1 VAPSHLGGAPSQ
13 KHLELAAKLSTS
25 GAASLLT
32 AIQRARRNE
41 LTVGHLPFLG
51 AYVQLW
57 SPIPPG
63 TLGREPS
70 LGEMALILQAA
81 ARGEA

>member
-1 VAPSHLGGAPSQ
+1 VEHLQPDLVDLMVYV
-13 KHLELAAKLSTS
+13 HHP
-25 GAASLLT
+25 
-32 AIQRARRNE
+32 
-41 LTVGHLPFLG
+41 VGHLPFLG